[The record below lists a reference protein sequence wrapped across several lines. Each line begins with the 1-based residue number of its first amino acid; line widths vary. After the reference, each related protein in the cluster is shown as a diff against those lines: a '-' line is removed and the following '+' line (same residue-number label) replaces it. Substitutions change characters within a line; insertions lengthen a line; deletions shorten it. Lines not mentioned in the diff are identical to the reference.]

1 MCMMNG
7 IIYIDI
13 LFQLSNE
20 VGNGGTVF
28 SLMNGSNAITFNKRL
43 DIPCFGNSK
52 TYAIV
57 VLPNTNYFMVNGVNI
72 PTGAYKITGILA
84 NYNG

>member
-20 VGNGGTVF
+20 VENTGTVF
-28 SLMNGSNAITFNKRL
+28 SLMNGSSAFTFNKRL
-43 DIPCFGNSK
+43 DMFCYGNK
-52 TYAIV
+52 MYGIV
-57 VLPNTNYFMVNGVNI
+57 LIPNTNYFVANGLNI
-72 PTGAYKITGILA
+72 PVGYYKFTAIIDT
-84 NYNG
+84 N